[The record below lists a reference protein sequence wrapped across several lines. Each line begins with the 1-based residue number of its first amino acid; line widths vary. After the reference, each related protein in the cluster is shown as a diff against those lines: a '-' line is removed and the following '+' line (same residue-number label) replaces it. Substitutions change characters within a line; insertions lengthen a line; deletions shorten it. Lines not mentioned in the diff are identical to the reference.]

1 MRVAGRVIVMTGA
14 GSGIGRAVALEALR
28 RGATVAAVDRNET
41 TLLETAALAAAGDR
55 LASYPLDITDKAAV
69 AALPARVAERFGA
82 VDGLI
87 HCAGIIQPF
96 VKVKDLD
103 DEAIDRV
110 FAVNWWG
117 TLYLTRAFLPV
128 LLERPAGHIALVSSM
143 GGFLPVPGQAVYG
156 ASKAAVKLLTEA
168 LYAECRG
175 TSVRVTLVIPGGVAT
190 NITTN
195 SGVSIPI
202 GDMDAAAQARR
213 VATPEGAATVIL
225 DGVEKNAYRVLIG
238 RDAKLMDL
246 LYRVNPQGAAGF
258 IARQMKDLLRGSET
272 DGPG

>member
-1 MRVAGRVIVMTGA
+1 
-14 GSGIGRAVALEALR
+14 LEALN
-28 RGATVAAVDRNET
+28 RGAKVAAVDINPT
-41 TLLETAALAAAGDR
+41 TLDETAT
-55 LASYPLDITDKAAV
+55 LASAVDRFSPIVVDITDKDAV
-69 AALPARVAERFGA
+69 AALPAQVEARFGS

-103 DEAIDRV
+103 DEAIERV
-110 FAVNWWG
+110 FRINWWG
-117 TLYLTRAFLPV
+117 TLYLDRAFLPV
-128 LLERPAGHIALVSSM
+128 LLARPTGHIVNVSSM

-195 SGVSIPI
+195 SGVAIPI
-202 GDMDAAAQARR
+202 DEAAMAGQARK
-213 VATPEGAATVIL
+213 VATPEQAAKAIL

-238 RDAKLMDL
+238 RDAKLMDVV
-246 LYRVNPQGAAGF
+246 YRLNPKRAATM
-258 IARQMKDLLRGSET
+258 IASQMKDLLR
-272 DGPG
+272 D

>member
-1 MRVAGRVIVMTGA
+1 MKLAGKIVVVTGA

-28 RGATVAAVDRNET
+28 RGARVAAVDINPT
-41 TLLETAALAAAGDR
+41 TLEETQALAAAGDR
-55 LASYPLDITDKAAV
+55 FSTIVVDITDKDAV
-69 AALPARVAERFGA
+69 AALPDQVIARFGA

-103 DEAIDRV
+103 DAAIDRV
-110 FAVNWWG
+110 FKINWWG
-117 TLYLTRAFLPV
+117 TLNLNRAFLPV
-128 LLERPAGHIALVSSM
+128 LLDRPTGHIVNVSSM

-175 TSVRVTLVIPGGVAT
+175 TPVRVTLVIPGGVAT

-195 SGVSIPI
+195 SGVAIPI
-202 GDMDAAAQARR
+202 DEAAMASQSRK
-213 VATPEGAATVIL
+213 VATAEQAANIIL
-225 DGVEKNAYRVLIG
+225 DGTEKNAYRVLIG
-238 RDAKLMDL
+238 RDARMMDL
-246 LYRVNPQGAAGF
+246 IYRLNPKRAATM
-258 IARQMKDLLRGSET
+258 IASQMKDLLSA
-272 DGPG
+272 